1 MLMRGDPMPWRIVPL
16 AGDYGRP
23 ARAAWR
29 DLDWAGYE
37 HDLAVAGSR
46 LHYLDY
52 TAGHDRGGDV
62 FVLAH
67 GLGGRGQHWSEN
79 IPALGQRGRVIAV
92 DLPGFGRSRPLPGR
106 YSIEAFADA
115 IAQLCRQLR
124 LPPVVFVGHSLGGP
138 LAVRFAT
145 RHPGLAR
152 AIVLVA
158 GTVDVFAET
167 LGRRHLGRNLRHHP
181 KTVAATYFEALTA
194 ALPAPGA
201 LRRQVRRRPALR
213 RLLLW
218 PYLHRPAALPADSV
232 ALLLDGAGAR
242 GVLPTALAVGRLRPG
257 EGPGQ
262 VRCPVMAIGADH
274 DAISPLPDLAAFA
287 RAVPAA
293 PAVVLEGTGHMLML
307 ERPDAFNTELTSFLD
322 RLPREAAT
330 VRADL
335 APHAAARS
343 PSKTALGRRAACPP
357 TTDEGRP
364 RHERN
369 DRPPGTP
376 RP

>member
-1 MLMRGDPMPWRIVPL
+1 MREDPMPWRSVPL

-23 ARAAWR
+23 ARTTWR
-29 DLDWAGYE
+29 GLDWAGYE

-52 TAGHDRGGDV
+52 TAGHHRGGDT

-67 GLGGRGQHWSEN
+67 GLGGRWQHWSET

-106 YSIEAFADA
+106 CSIDRFADA
-115 IAQLCRQLR
+115 IAELCRQLR
-124 LPPVVFVGHSLGGP
+124 LPPAVFLGHSLGGP

-167 LGRRHLGRNLRHHP
+167 LGGRRLGRNLRRHP
-181 KTVAATYFEALTA
+181 KTVASTYFEVLTA

-201 LRRQVRRRPALR
+201 LRRQVSRRSGLR

-218 PYLHRPAALPADSV
+218 PYLHQPAALPADSV
-232 ALLLDGAGAR
+232 AVLLDGAGAR

-257 EGPGQ
+257 EGLGRI
-262 VRCPVMAIGADH
+262 RCPVMAIGADH

-293 PAVVLEGTGHMLML
+293 RTVVLEGTGHMLML
-307 ERPDAFNTELTSFLD
+307 ERPDAFNTEVTSFLD
-322 RLPREAAT
+322 RLPREGKT
-330 VRADL
+330 PPADP
-335 APHAAARS
+335 APS
-343 PSKTALGRRAACPP
+343 PGMTQPP
-357 TTDEGRP
+357 Q
-364 RHERN
+364 
-369 DRPPGTP
+369 DRPGPRRHMPGIHSTP
-376 RP
+376 